1 MRKKILLICTAFLL
15 CAATGCSGNS
25 PSVTEVSAAETAPAS
40 EDAAVSEEISAQLS
54 LIAANASVWVQDASY
69 GTVYQYTVTDL
80 DQNGRLE
87 VIAASLQGTGLYTY
101 SCFFEVNE
109 ARDGLTAVTLPWE
122 EYDAGPDIIV
132 SAADVYYDSA
142 SQLYHYLFTDVTR
155 NGAAESYTSE
165 NSLTL
170 KDSVLEN
177 AVLARRSEV
186 YSDEE
191 TSTVTCELADGTSI
205 TQEAYDSIADT
216 TYGSLER
223 RTASFSWYSAS
234 ESTNLA
240 AIDSD
245 SNYDILLGCYQG
257 FSLTTP

>member
-1 MRKKILLICTAFLL
+1 M
-15 CAATGCSGNS
+15 
-25 PSVTEVSAAETAPAS
+25 
-40 EDAAVSEEISAQLS
+40 
-54 LIAANASVWVQDASY
+54 
-69 GTVYQYTVTDL
+69 
-80 DQNGRLE
+80 
-87 VIAASLQGTGLYTY
+87 
-101 SCFFEVNE
+101 
-109 ARDGLTAVTLPWE
+109 
-122 EYDAGPDIIV
+122 
-132 SAADVYYDSA
+132 
-142 SQLYHYLFTDVTR
+142 TR

-245 SNYDILLGCYQG
+245 SIYDILLGCYQG

>member
-1 MRKKILLICTAFLL
+1 MRKKKLLICTAFLL

-109 ARDGLTAVTLPWE
+109 ARD
-122 EYDAGPDIIV
+122 
-132 SAADVYYDSA
+132 
-142 SQLYHYLFTDVTR
+142 
-155 NGAAESYTSE
+155 
-165 NSLTL
+165 
-170 KDSVLEN
+170 
-177 AVLARRSEV
+177 
-186 YSDEE
+186 
-191 TSTVTCELADGTSI
+191 
-205 TQEAYDSIADT
+205 
-216 TYGSLER
+216 
-223 RTASFSWYSAS
+223 
-234 ESTNLA
+234 
-240 AIDSD
+240 
-245 SNYDILLGCYQG
+245 
-257 FSLTTP
+257 